1 MIIST
6 IAFTARAMANAS
18 HVIPNIS
25 TVRFEN
31 ITGAWGGWTDNQTG
45 APDWGLMLWN
55 IVSVYPDAVGP
66 VAWVIL
72 FSAPF
77 IMMWLA
83 HADMVPAAI
92 LGIFFGLYVFAFI
105 PDNYSYVAIAMIMLA
120 ATVILLQVWQK
131 RP

>member
-1 MIIST
+1 MIIQT
-6 IAFTARAMANAS
+6 VALTARAMANAT
-18 HVIPNIS
+18 HVIQNIT

-31 ITGAWGGWTDNQTG
+31 ITGSWGGFSENQTG
-45 APDWGLMLWN
+45 APDWGMMLWN

-66 VAWVIL
+66 IAWLVL
-72 FSAPF
+72 FATPF

-92 LGIFFGLYVFAFI
+92 LGIFFGIYVFAFI
-105 PDNYSYVAIAMIMLA
+105 PDVGSYVAIAFICLA

>member
-1 MIIST
+1 
-6 IAFTARAMANAS
+6 
-18 HVIPNIS
+18 
-25 TVRFEN
+25 
-31 ITGAWGGWTDNQTG
+31 
-45 APDWGLMLWN
+45 
-55 IVSVYPDAVGP
+55 
-66 VAWVIL
+66 
-72 FSAPF
+72 
-77 IMMWLA
+77 MMWLA

>member
-6 IAFTARAMANAS
+6 IAFTARTMANAS

-25 TVRFEN
+25 TVRFDN
-31 ITGAWGGWTDNQTG
+31 ITGAWGGWADNQTG

-55 IVSVYPDAVGP
+55 IASVYPDAVGP
-66 VAWVIL
+66 IAWVIL

>member
-1 MIIST
+1 MIELLL
-6 IAFTARAMANAS
+6 ALADRLPAGPAN
-18 HVIPNIS
+18 VIPNIS
-25 TVRFEN
+25 TIRFEN

-45 APDWGLMLWN
+45 SPDWGLMLWN
-55 IVSVYPDAVGP
+55 IVSVYPDAMGL
-66 VAWVIL
+66 VAFVIL
-72 FSAPF
+72 FSTPF

-105 PDNYSYVAIAMIMLA
+105 PDNYSYIAIAMIMLA